1 MPHPFDIPDHLTAA
15 KARDLISSIV
25 DELSLNVSVPS
36 LRTLRQWR
44 QSGTLTHGGARFS
57 RRNILEAITV
67 LLLREKGFTVVAAGN
82 QCARLE
88 ESGLIDLITGSE
100 YSEPTSRAPE
110 FEEVTLQLLAKGI
123 ITQYQQVRDGAIV
136 GNDPPAALQ
145 QAMARLSRLY
155 LEEGVEDLS
164 SGIHPLLTRCTTPLS
179 QWAPI
184 GITKMPGANTTVL
197 IDPDYLVPTE
207 ECQDIVAETD
217 GNNIEDLLERRLHRE
232 MTEAI
237 SQPSSNQDHCY
248 SVLREFICRHPLAT
262 HDELRGLYSNARI
275 PTAATKFVENSLYV
289 RPHVALAEHSLISR
303 CFHCQGAFSREGHCT
318 LRGCREDH
326 PKTKLTDPVP
336 LDSALIARPEILKFW
351 VDPGRDELR
360 LFDALRK
367 ANIEAD
373 LYPHSDQ
380 CDVAIE
386 NTVGVDVKDYRDP
399 GFLARKLNRGLGGLA
414 YYQRRIIA
422 VADRRA
428 RRPHYIDRLTDQ
440 LRPEIRDSLEIHS
453 LRNTIRTLVKSY
465 SLMETT

>member
-1 MPHPFDIPDHLTAA
+1 MPHPFDIPDLLTAA
-15 KARDLISSIV
+15 EARDLISTIV
-25 DELSLNVSVPS
+25 DELSLDVSVPS

-44 QSGTLTHGGARFS
+44 QSGTLTHAGVKFS

-67 LLLREKGFTVVAAGN
+67 LRLREEGFTVAAAGN
-82 QCARLE
+82 QCASLD
-88 ESGLIDLITGSE
+88 ESGLIDGILGSD
-100 YSEPTSRAPE
+100 YSESTSRAPE

-123 ITQYQQVRDGAIV
+123 VTQYQQVRDGAIV
-136 GNDPPAALQ
+136 GTDPPAALQ

-184 GITKMPGANTTVL
+184 GITRIPGADTTVL

-217 GNNIEDLLERRLHRE
+217 GSNIEDLLERRLHRE

-237 SQPSSNQDHCY
+237 SQPSRNQDHCY

-262 HDELRGLYSNARI
+262 HDELRGLYSNSRI
-275 PTAATKFVENSLYV
+275 PTAAIKFAENSLYV
-289 RPHVALAEHSLISR
+289 RPHVAFAEHGLIAR
-303 CFHCQGAFSREGHCT
+303 CFHCRGPISREGHCT
-318 LRGCREDH
+318 LRGCREDY

-336 LDSALIARPEILKFW
+336 LDSALVARPEILKFW
-351 VDPGRDELR
+351 VDPGRGELR

-367 ANIEAD
+367 AKIEAE
-373 LYPHSDQ
+373 LYPHSDR
-380 CDVAIE
+380 CDVAIG
-386 NTVGVDVKDYRDP
+386 NIVGVDVKDYRDP
-399 GFLARKLNRGLGGLA
+399 SLLARKLNMGIGGLA
-414 YYQRRIIA
+414 YYQRQIIA

-428 RRPHYIDRLTDQ
+428 RRPHYIDRLIDQ
-440 LRPEIRDSLEIHS
+440 LRPEIRDSLEVYS

-465 SLMETT
+465 PF